1 MTFSVSQPYFNPR
14 SPHGERRS
22 SQPSPFPLH
31 NFNPRSPHGERP
43 PADRRAAGA
52 ADFNPRSPHGERRL
66 RRTKRLKPTYFNPRS
81 PHGERPPSAAGFS
94 GWGYFNPRSPH
105 GERRGAFQVS
115 DALSMISIHA
125 PRTGSDI
132 SFSTS
137 SIVSRHFNPRSPHGE
152 RRPRSMQGDAS
163 ASFQSTLPA
172 RGATGFHVQQQ
183 YEVLIS
189 IHAPRTG
196 SDLSSQNATSRP
208 AISIHAPRTGSDN
221 PSALFGYE
229 IEAFQSTLPARGATR
244 CFARP
249 PRNPSDFN
257 PRSPH
262 GERRAQ
268 LPLRPAQIPISIHA
282 PRTGSDVLLFR
293 ACARLDLF
301 QSTLPARG
309 ATGSHKPRHH
319 NWEISI
325 HAPRTGSDLPWPSAD
340 SQAVRDFNPRSPHG
354 ERLDGVHRV
363 LILLT
368 ISIHAPR
375 TGSDSP
381 TWA

>member
-52 ADFNPRSPHGERRL
+52 ADFNPRSPHGERRFTRGVL
-66 RRTKRLKPTYFNPRS
+66 
-81 PHGERPPSAAGFS
+81 AAG
-94 GWGYFNPRSPH
+94 
-105 GERRGAFQVS
+105 
-115 DALSMISIHA
+115 
-125 PRTGSDI
+125 T
-132 SFSTS
+132 
-137 SIVSRHFNPRSPHGE
+137 
-152 RRPRSMQGDAS
+152 
-163 ASFQSTLPA
+163 
-172 RGATGFHVQQQ
+172 
-183 YEVLIS
+183 
-189 IHAPRTG
+189 
-196 SDLSSQNATSRP
+196 
-208 AISIHAPRTGSDN
+208 
-221 PSALFGYE
+221 
-229 IEAFQSTLPARGATR
+229 
-244 CFARP
+244 
-249 PRNPSDFN
+249 DFN

-262 GERRAQ
+262 GERRSGMYQ
-268 LPLRPAQIPISIHA
+268 TPAWRKISIHA
-282 PRTGSDVLLFR
+282 PRTGSDFWGGGLF
-293 ACARLDLF
+293 
-301 QSTLPARG
+301 LP
-309 ATGSHKPRHH
+309 PP
-319 NWEISI
+319 ISI